1 MITCGLKALWKY
13 EWRRFLLL
21 ILNIF
26 WFSPKPQGCTLESR
40 PLDIWVVDKLMCY
53 HSLYWVWPVA
63 FSRIWNTS
71 CLEAFVWIESRSSAM
86 DPQIFSISST
96 RTLTFS
102 DRNVIIALYDQKMLW
117 IQTPAA
123 PPNHI
128 HVVHPLDCPRLL
140 MGLSTYRVF
149 SIHVWVRH
157 CEYGVTGNSS
167 H

>member
-1 MITCGLKALWKY
+1 
-13 EWRRFLLL
+13 
-21 ILNIF
+21 
-26 WFSPKPQGCTLESR
+26 
-40 PLDIWVVDKLMCY
+40 
-53 HSLYWVWPVA
+53 
-63 FSRIWNTS
+63 
-71 CLEAFVWIESRSSAM
+71 M

-96 RTLTFS
+96 RTLTVS
-102 DRNVIIALYDQKMLW
+102 DRNVITALYDRKMLW

>member
-1 MITCGLKALWKY
+1 MRTCDLKALLKY
-13 EWRRFLLL
+13 EWRWVLLL
-21 ILNIF
+21 ILKIF
-26 WFSPKPQGCTLESR
+26 WFSPKPQGCILESR
-40 PLDIWVVDKLMCY
+40 PLDIWVVDKLICC
-53 HSLYWVWPVA
+53 HSLYWVWPLA

-71 CLEAFVWIESRSSAM
+71 CLEAFVWIESRSPAI
-86 DPQIFSISST
+86 DPQICSST

-102 DRNVIIALYDQKMLW
+102 DRNVITALYDQKMLW

-128 HVVHPLDCPRLL
+128 HVVHPLDCPRLF

-149 SIHVWVRH
+149 SIHVWVKH